1 MNARFPLILLLA
13 ILTLLGWTF
22 VHYEFL
28 NSRQF
33 RLEQLSELPIYAYT
47 DNLALLDTLYFE
59 LKREIPELD
68 SLSRET
74 GQQAAAEL
82 LEAYP
87 DLGIQTNTLSEYR
100 LPHILTLFF
109 KPSHSSFKGR
119 EKALQI
125 LGAKGLGKN
134 DIDSQELAWGMA
146 RKELDFLNS
155 SWSNSTLFI
164 ALAVFLM
171 MAYARLYLYLADI
184 TASKGMRAT
193 VLENIKS
200 GEKAR
205 WQNALLGVVPIVVT
219 IGLHYL
225 LQALEVIS
233 PLVHWSFFLVQL
245 VSVLAAILVAILVNS
260 MREPDSPGTHG
271 ITVSKAPHINA

>member
-87 DLGIQTNTLSEYR
+87 DYGNSDKHPQRIPPSPY
-100 LPHILTLFF
+100 PHPLF
-109 KPSHSSFKGR
+109 
-119 EKALQI
+119 
-125 LGAKGLGKN
+125 
-134 DIDSQELAWGMA
+134 
-146 RKELDFLNS
+146 
-155 SWSNSTLFI
+155 
-164 ALAVFLM
+164 
-171 MAYARLYLYLADI
+171 
-184 TASKGMRAT
+184 
-193 VLENIKS
+193 
-200 GEKAR
+200 
-205 WQNALLGVVPIVVT
+205 
-219 IGLHYL
+219 
-225 LQALEVIS
+225 QAL
-233 PLVHWSFFLVQL
+233 PLLVQRPGK
-245 VSVLAAILVAILVNS
+245 SAS
-260 MREPDSPGTHG
+260 DSRRQRPGQ
-271 ITVSKAPHINA
+271 K